1 MDWQKWMD
9 DHHIKLRG
17 EMPNDNGPDEVR
29 AGGGISGTKVET
41 EVPDHAGTPG
51 GSHIQKPE

>member
-17 EMPNDNGPDEVR
+17 EMPNDDGPDEVR
-29 AGGGISGTKVET
+29 AGGGISGSEMET
-41 EVPDHAGTPG
+41 EVPDNAGTPG